1 MADAGEGE
9 DPLAEQLRER
19 GRIRLQAR
27 AQLGLV
33 AFGDLGGDIGG
44 DIGGGES
51 GSRLAKCI
59 KRSGRADVLSRGSTA

>member
-33 AFGDLGGDIGG
+33 AFGDIV
-44 DIGGGES
+44 GGES

>member
-44 DIGGGES
+44 GES